1 MRAGLWISGLSVLG
15 VLIAAVVLWRST
27 DRARVQREP
36 LAEGVPVRIVAM
48 APSSVEI
55 MFELGAGDRLV
66 GVSRFSKYPAQV
78 EGLPKVGGKHDPD
91 FEQILSLR
99 PDLLMTRGS
108 SEALKRLCRDNGI
121 RVYEDPADT
130 LPDLYRAIQE
140 IGELLGLGD
149 EAASLTER
157 IRSELEV
164 IRRQVGDQPGAR
176 VLLLT
181 MRPPGPVREIYTIG
195 QGSYLADLV
204 EVAGGENIFGDLEVR
219 YAEVSAEEVLVR
231 APEVIV
237 EVMPGGQAGEEVRA
251 LVMEQW
257 RSVGP
262 LPAVQTGRV
271 YLVTEDYALI
281 PSPRITRMARRLAAC
296 FHPEVVLDER

>member
-15 VLIAAVVLWRST
+15 VLIAAVVWSRSRDT
-27 DRARVQREP
+27 ARVQPQP
-36 LAEGVPVRIVAM
+36 LAGSGAVRIVAM
-48 APSSVEI
+48 APNSVEI
-55 MFELGAGDRLV
+55 IFELGAGDRLV
-66 GVSRFSKYPAQV
+66 GVSRFSSYPAAV

-91 FEQILSLR
+91 FEQILTLR
-99 PDLLMTRGS
+99 PDLLITRGS
-108 SEALKRLCRDNGI
+108 SEALKQLCEDNGI

-130 LPDLYRAIQE
+130 LPDLYRAIRE
-140 IGELLGLGD
+140 IGELLELSG
-149 EAASLTER
+149 EAASLAER
-157 IRSELEV
+157 IHGELEA
-164 IRRQVGDQPGAR
+164 IRRQVGDRPPAR

-204 EVAGGENIFGDLEVR
+204 EIAGGENIFGDVEMR

-237 EVMPGGQAGEEVRA
+237 EVMPGGEADEDVRA
-251 LVMEQW
+251 SVIEQW
-257 RSVGP
+257 RAIGP

-271 YLVTEDYALI
+271 CLVTEDYALI

-296 FHPEVVLDER
+296 FHPEVVSDEE